1 MNGKRNRFI
10 LKGMIMLGAVLPA
23 QFLQSQEIYDW
34 EAWRSGRNIAGLAA
48 SSSPRGVVDS
58 PVKRSGAELTG
69 GLETGGYHSGSEAP
83 TLWSSGVRADTEVHY
98 KDLLLTG
105 DFSFSVSGGEG
116 MCGSMF
122 TDPGLYPIDVLEFTP
137 GAKTLQ
143 RYGIGGGIAW
153 KNGSAFI
160 PGCTVRFAGANYS
173 KRKDLRHTTY
183 RQELDL
189 VPSLVY
195 DGGGFTLGV
204 SGIFGKESEFVQ
216 AEQIGSATAESYY
229 AFLDKGLMY
238 GTCQVWDGNGVH
250 LTENGVDRLPVK
262 QYSYGAAL
270 QAQLG
275 SFLYADA
282 EYVRSSG
289 EVGEKGYSWFR
300 FPGSTVDAKIVWTL
314 HRPGGVH
321 VISARYEWGR
331 QETDESVIDRV
342 TSGGVTTPVEYGSN
356 RIFERRHLSAGP
368 EYAYYGNG
376 GQELDASLTVRKEKD
391 RSTLMYPFLDL
402 DEVTLL
408 RFASD
413 GRLPL
418 GAFEL
423 EGGVSAGCKIGEH
436 RHYKGNDNESA
447 GLVSAPYRLEE
458 WFEREQELS
467 DAPYIGGALG
477 VRYNFTV
484 AGKYNL
490 YAAAR
495 YTLLHAFGI
504 VLLDGS
510 ERHTAQI
517 TIGYDF

>member
-10 LKGMIMLGAVLPA
+10 LKGMLLLSVALPA
-23 QFLQSQEIYDW
+23 QLLHSQDIYDW
-34 EAWRSGRNIAGLAA
+34 EAWRGGRNIAGLAS
-48 SSSPRGVVDS
+48 SSSPRGEIIS
-58 PVKRSGAELTG
+58 PVKRSGAEFTG
-69 GLETGGYHSGSEAP
+69 GMETGGYRSGSEAP
-83 TLWSSGVRADTEVHY
+83 TLWTGGVKADTEVHY

-105 DFSFSVSGGEG
+105 DFSFAVSGGDG

-122 TDPGLYPIDVLEFTP
+122 TEPGLYPIDILEFTP

-143 RYGIGGGIAW
+143 NYGIGGGIAW
-153 KNGSAFI
+153 KNGSRFI
-160 PGCTVRFAGANYS
+160 PGCTLQFVGANYS

-183 RQELDL
+183 RQELDI
-189 VPSLVY
+189 VPSPIY
-195 DGGGFTLGV
+195 DGDGLVLGV
-204 SGIFGKESEFVQ
+204 SGIFGKDSEFVQ

-238 GTCQVWDGNGVH
+238 GTYQVWDGNGVH

-270 QAQLG
+270 QAEIG
-275 SFLYADA
+275 SFLYAEA
-282 EYVRSSG
+282 EYLRTAG
-289 EVGEKGYSWFR
+289 EVGEKGYTWFR
-300 FPGSTVDAKIVWTL
+300 FPGSTVDARLQWTL
-314 HRPGGVH
+314 HRPAGVH
-321 VISARYEWGR
+321 VVAARFEWMR

-342 TSGGVTTPVEYGSN
+342 SSGGVTTPVEYGSN
-356 RIFERRHLSAGP
+356 RIFERRHMTAGP
-368 EYAYYGNG
+368 EYGFYGAG
-376 GQELDASLTVRKEKD
+376 GTELHANLSVTKEKD

-408 RFASD
+408 RFGAD
-413 GRLPL
+413 GSLPY
-418 GAFEL
+418 GAFVL
-423 EGGVSAGCKIGEH
+423 DAGISGGCKIGEH

-467 DAPYIGGALG
+467 DAPFMGASVSL
-477 VRYNFTV
+477 RYNFTI

-490 YAAAR
+490 YAEAM
-495 YTLLHAFGI
+495 YSIVHAFGI
-504 VLLDGS
+504 ELLDGS

-517 TIGYDF
+517 KLGYDF